1 MSILKFPNKIQYI
14 HNKDFKTI
22 IIKIMFPFDNTV
34 ENIALNAMLPPML
47 SFMTKNYPNEE
58 DLVIEKRKRYIL
70 SSTIYKNTIGPNGCL
85 CYEFTIPDK
94 SCLKE
99 NYLDKQ
105 FELMEEI
112 IYNPKVNNNCF
123 DELDFERELKNTN
136 LGLDSIDNKMRSYQ
150 HRKLLNLVDDQGLLS
165 LSLYNNRDKLDE
177 VNTNN
182 LYEYYKKV
190 ISNTPFI
197 FVFGNLD
204 EDEFNKLFDKY
215 IIKSKDK
222 EIIVDAKYDNYLTN
236 YKDNYTYYEEKKD
249 YKDSSLSVVYKIK
262 DYSVKDNK
270 YLFLVRGI
278 LDSLST
284 RLLDGKLRGEH
295 DLVYGSGCSIYKH
308 YGLFCI
314 TTFINKNNKDL
325 VFEKILEVMEDIKNE
340 EYIAPLLDKVVEG
353 ERISLLK
360 KQDQKYVIFDDY
372 IFSYLGLEMN
382 RDDLYKEF
390 LKVKAKDIVNFLNRF
405 IIDTVYYLEEGD
417 NND

>member
-70 SSTIYKNTIGPNGCL
+70 SSTIYKNIIGPNGCL

-150 HRKLLNLVDDQGLLS
+150 HFKLLNLVDDQGLLS
-165 LSLYNNRDKLDE
+165 LSLYNNREKLDE
-177 VNTNN
+177 VNTSN

-204 EDEFNKLFDKY
+204 EDEFNNLFDKY
-215 IIKSKDK
+215 IIKKPLNL
-222 EIIVDAKYDNYLTN
+222 IIFQSLYTSFFGFYASFIYNYSN
-236 YKDNYTYYEEKKD
+236 CII
-249 YKDSSLSVVYKIK
+249 SSIILHGTCNLLSFPKL
-262 DYSVKDNK
+262 K
-270 YLFLVRGI
+270 YLKDESIPKNKKYFFNFCFIFGI
-278 LDSLST
+278 L
-284 RLLDGKLRGEH
+284 GFIFE
-295 DLVYGSGCSIYKH
+295 IY
-308 YGLFCI
+308 Y
-314 TTFINKNNKDL
+314 
-325 VFEKILEVMEDIKNE
+325 
-340 EYIAPLLDKVVEG
+340 
-353 ERISLLK
+353 
-360 KQDQKYVIFDDY
+360 
-372 IFSYLGLEMN
+372 FS
-382 RDDLYKEF
+382 
-390 LKVKAKDIVNFLNRF
+390 
-405 IIDTVYYLEEGD
+405 
-417 NND
+417 